1 MAVTLTLE
9 INIPGYAVFQ
19 LEHLVL
25 DFNGT
30 LSFNGKLISGVAE
43 TLTQLSSQLKVH
55 VLTADTFGVAQDALA
70 GVPCAVHVLVGQGL
84 DEQKA
89 MFVQQLGAEHVV
101 AYGNGLNDRKMLKAA
116 RLGVVVAGR
125 EGCAVESLL
134 AADVCI
140 ADIIDG
146 LNLLLHTKR
155 LEATLKI

>member
-1 MAVTLTLE
+1 
-9 INIPGYAVFQ
+9 
-19 LEHLVL
+19 
-25 DFNGT
+25 
-30 LSFNGKLISGVAE
+30 
-43 TLTQLSSQLKVH
+43 
-55 VLTADTFGVAQDALA
+55 
-70 GVPCAVHVLVGQGL
+70 
-84 DEQKA
+84 
-89 MFVQQLGAEHVV
+89 
-101 AYGNGLNDRKMLKAA
+101 MLKAA